1 MRIKTIFIIL
11 IAILFIIVLLQ
22 NNSPVSFSFLW
33 ADFRI
38 SKLTMLLIVSIIAF
52 VLGILVGRPKRVR
65 RLGGDYMVED
75 PNQKE
80 PGTLSDEDR
89 EYIN

>member
-11 IAILFIIVLLQ
+11 IAILLIIVLLQ

>member
-1 MRIKTIFIIL
+1 MRIKTIIIIL
-11 IAILFIIVLLQ
+11 IAILLIIVLLQ
-22 NNSPVSFSFLW
+22 NNGPVSFSFLW

-38 SKLTMLLIVSIIAF
+38 SKLTMLLIVSVIAF
-52 VLGILVGRPKRVR
+52 VLGILVGRPKKVR

-75 PNQKE
+75 PEQKT

>member
-11 IAILFIIVLLQ
+11 IAILLVIVLME
-22 NNSPVSFSFLW
+22 NNGPVIFSFLW
-33 ADFRI
+33 ADFKI
-38 SKLTMLLIVSIIAF
+38 SKLIMLMVVSIIAF
-52 VLGILVGRPKRVR
+52 ILGVLVGRPKRVR

-75 PNQKE
+75 PGQKE
-80 PGTLSDEDR
+80 SGTLSDEDR